1 MSDYETRTPRL
12 IVLEMEPIL
21 RTLCNGT
28 DAAVAVA
35 CSDHYADREQN
46 GILYIAEAI
55 NADARRL
62 QKLYDE
68 LADATQ
74 GQPLYS
80 TPPPPISLITD

>member
-1 MSDYETRTPRL
+1 MSDSETRTPRL

-35 CSDHYADREQN
+35 CSDHYAEREQN

-74 GQPLYS
+74 GQSLHP

>member
-1 MSDYETRTPRL
+1 MSDPRTPRR
-12 IVLEMEPIL
+12 IIFDMEPL
-21 RTLCNGT
+21 VRALCNGT

-35 CSDHYADREQN
+35 CSDHYAEIKDN

-55 NADARRL
+55 NADAGRL

-74 GQPLYS
+74 GQPLNP
-80 TPPPPISLITD
+80 TPPEPLTLVTG

>member
-1 MSDYETRTPRL
+1 MDTETRTPRR
-12 IVLEMEPIL
+12 IICDMEPIL

-35 CSDHYADREQN
+35 CSDHYAEREQN

-74 GQPLYS
+74 GQPLHT
-80 TPPPPISLITD
+80 TPPPPIKLITD